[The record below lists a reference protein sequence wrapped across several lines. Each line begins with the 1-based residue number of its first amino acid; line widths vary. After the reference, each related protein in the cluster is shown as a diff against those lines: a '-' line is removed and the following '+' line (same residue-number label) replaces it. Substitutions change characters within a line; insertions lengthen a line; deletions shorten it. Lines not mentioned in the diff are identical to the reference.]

1 MPIQVPLLNGGNIP
15 LRQTGISV
23 PRTAQLQAG
32 NPDLGRAVSQ
42 IGDQLGKL
50 AEREQRANDAR
61 QMLEFETAMRSAEE
75 RQQMFQQET
84 QEQDTWLPNWQ
95 TQEQELQ
102 KSLEKMK
109 LSPDARLTLQSTLGR
124 YVDNKRMSIREQAF
138 GQSQT
143 RANKGF
149 ANRLDQA
156 IIDADPESVSS
167 TMRLWRASGV
177 AIPEDL
183 DGIELRA
190 NERLTS
196 RIKEKGNESAE
207 NQWKAAVLMA
217 DEKGLEA
224 SLQLGKE
231 RAGWDDD
238 YIKVKR
244 LAGMEGIER
253 TKAVKQSKSEAEFL
267 GEIFIRKAKGEVI
280 VASQIE
286 NWVAENKIDKDTG
299 ARLLVATKSEQG
311 AMQGEFYD
319 FLNNEVDQYDPMK
332 DPDGVKS
339 YEMTKKAAMLGL
351 NASQMDFFN
360 ARLNRAAKLNGPQ
373 RAQQSVLSAGKK
385 VIGEML
391 KDVGTTRAWDSD
403 AEILFKDKVKLEAFG
418 IPKDISTEIEKLTKG
433 EFTWGGQPTGKGIDK
448 AKALQLFKQ
457 HSATRVAAKPAGLT
471 DAEWGKMVTLST
483 SDVSVN
489 PDTSMSAEFNRA
501 ILEEGLESWYQHE
514 LNKRGT
520 PPDEKEVRAWVGD
533 KTRAVLQG
541 VGAAN
546 LFKTPETSAVNTGME
561 SQRYT
566 KLADGSYEGVASS
579 YGYAGDADNGY
590 NSLGMLRGEQ
600 PWYGELPTVALA
612 PRMAEELGV
621 QLPRKNK
628 DGTWDWSKSIVEVE
642 AGGKKTKAIF
652 DETGMYLV
660 EASKNKLID
669 LTPEASD
676 ILGLP
681 QKSNAKVIVRKPTS

>member
-1 MPIQVPLLNGGNIP
+1 M
-15 LRQTGISV
+15 
-23 PRTAQLQAG
+23 
-32 NPDLGRAVSQ
+32 
-42 IGDQLGKL
+42 
-50 AEREQRANDAR
+50 
-61 QMLEFETAMRSAEE
+61 
-75 RQQMFQQET
+75 
-84 QEQDTWLPNWQ
+84 
-95 TQEQELQ
+95 
-102 KSLEKMK
+102 
-109 LSPDARLTLQSTLGR
+109 
-124 YVDNKRMSIREQAF
+124 
-138 GQSQT
+138 
-143 RANKGF
+143 
-149 ANRLDQA
+149 
-156 IIDADPESVSS
+156 
-167 TMRLWRASGV
+167 
-177 AIPEDL
+177 
-183 DGIELRA
+183 
-190 NERLTS
+190 
-196 RIKEKGNESAE
+196 
-207 NQWKAAVLMA
+207 
-217 DEKGLEA
+217 
-224 SLQLGKE
+224 
-231 RAGWDDD
+231 
-238 YIKVKR
+238 
-244 LAGMEGIER
+244 
-253 TKAVKQSKSEAEFL
+253 
-267 GEIFIRKAKGEVI
+267 RKAKGEVI
-280 VASQIE
+280 VPSQIE
-286 NWVAENKIDKDTG
+286 NWVTENKLDKDTG

-319 FLNNEVDQYDPMK
+319 FLNSEVDQYDPMN

-339 YEMTKKAAMLGL
+339 YEMQKKAAMLGL

-360 ARLNRAAKLNGPQ
+360 SRLNRAAKLNGPQ

-418 IPKDISTEIEKLTKG
+418 IPKDISTKIEKLTKG

-457 HSATRVAAKPAGLT
+457 HSSTRVAARPAGLT
-471 DAEWGKMVTLST
+471 DAEWSKMVTLST

-489 PDTSMSAEFNRA
+489 PDSSISAEFNRA

-541 VGAAN
+541 VGASN

-566 KLADGSYEGVASS
+566 KLSDGSYEGLASS

-628 DGTWDWSKSIVEVE
+628 DGSWDWSKSVVEVE
-642 AGGKKTKAIF
+642 SGGKKTKAIF

-660 EASKNKLID
+660 DASKNKLID

>member
-1 MPIQVPLLNGGNIP
+1 MARIPILQDPQQINTGN
-15 LRQTGISV
+15 QTARV
-23 PRTAQLQAG
+23 AQL
-32 NPDLGRAVSQ
+32 PAVTNAA
-42 IGDQLGKL
+42 IGDALGNVANVAFDISEK
-50 AEREQRANDAR
+50 AKRANDVTKLTEAS
-61 QMLEFETAMRSAEE
+61 LAMNQAQVDFATW
-75 RQQMFQQET
+75 QQSPEGQNEK
-84 QEQDTWLPNWQ
+84 DWLPKW
-95 TQEQELQ
+95 QELQ
-102 KSLEKMK
+102 NGIKSTFDKEELT
-109 LSPDARLTLQSTLGR
+109 PDARLQLADRFSSWGTRGTIMVQANAFKQAGQRMDSLGQMAR
-124 YVDNKRMSIREQAF
+124 QKSIETGDMSIYGNHLKGEVAGGFKTKEQAD
-138 GQSQT
+138 
-143 RANKGF
+143 
-149 ANRLDQA
+149 LELV
-156 IIDADPESVSS
+156 DADILYAS
-167 TMRLWRASGV
+167 RA
-177 AIPEDL
+177 
-183 DGIELRA
+183 
-190 NERLTS
+190 
-196 RIKEKGNESAE
+196 AE
-207 NQWKAAVLMA
+207 NQWKAAVMTA
-217 DEKGLEA
+217 DEKGLE
-224 SLQLGKE
+224 SSIQLGKE

-238 YIKVKR
+238 FIKVKR
-244 LAGMEGIER
+244 LAGLEGIER
-253 TKAVKQSKSEAEFL
+253 TKAVNKSKSEAEFL
-267 GEIFIRKAKGEVI
+267 GEVFMRKAQGEVI
-280 VASQIE
+280 VPSQIE

-319 FLNNEVDQYDPMK
+319 FLNSEVDQYDPMK
-332 DPDGVKS
+332 DPDGVKG
-339 YEMTKKAAMLGL
+339 YEMQKKAAMLGL
-351 NASQMDFFN
+351 NGSQMEFFE

-418 IPKDISTEIEKLTKG
+418 IPKDAAVKIEKLTKG
-433 EFTWGGQPTGKGIDK
+433 EFTWGGQPTGEGIDK

-457 HSATRVAAKPAGLT
+457 NSTTRVAAKPAGLT
-471 DAEWGKMVTLST
+471 DAEWGKLVTLST

-489 PDTSMSAEFNRA
+489 PDASMSAEFNRA

-546 LFKTPETSAVNTGME
+546 LFKTTQAAPTGTGAE

-628 DGTWDWSKSIVEVE
+628 DGTWDWSKSVVEVE
-642 AGGKKTKAIF
+642 ANNRKTKAIF

-681 QKSNAKVIVRKPTS
+681 QKSNAKVIVRKPTL

>member
-1 MPIQVPLLNGGNIP
+1 MNRGAIP
-15 LRQTGISV
+15 LQQSGTMV
-23 PRTAQLQAG
+23 ARTAQLTAG
-32 NPDLGRAVSQ
+32 DTGMGRALQ
-42 IGDQLGKL
+42 GIGAQLADMAAK
-50 AEREQRANDAR
+50 EQEADDAR
-61 QMLEFETAMRSAEE
+61 LMIDFEGEMRKAVDEQSV
-75 RQQMFQQET
+75 FQQEN
-84 QEQDTWLPNWQ
+84 QEQSEWLPAWQ
-95 TQEQELQ
+95 ERSTALQ
-102 KSLEKMK
+102 KRLDSLRVSDKT
-109 LSPDARLTLQSTLGR
+109 RLNLTQSFGQFADRHTL
-124 YVDNKRMSIREQAF
+124 NIRGQAF
-138 GQSQT
+138 EQSQA

-149 ANRLDQA
+149 ENRLSQA
-156 IIDADPESVSS
+156 IIDADAEGVSS

-177 AIPEDL
+177 AMPEDL
-183 DGIELRA
+183 DGVELRA

-207 NQWKAAVLMA
+207 NQWKAAVMTA
-217 DEKGLEA
+217 DEKALES

-244 LAGMEGIER
+244 LAGMEGIDR
-253 TKAVKQSKSEAEFL
+253 TKAVKKSKSEAEFL
-267 GEIFIRKAKGEVI
+267 GEIFMRKAKGEVI
-280 VASQIE
+280 VPSQIE
-286 NWVAENKIDKDTG
+286 NWVTENKIDKDTG

-319 FLNNEVDQYDPMK
+319 FLNSEVDQYDPMS

-339 YEMTKKAAMLGL
+339 YEMQKKAAMLGL

-457 HSATRVAAKPAGLT
+457 HSATRVAARPAGLT
-471 DAEWGKMVTLST
+471 DAEWSKMVALST

-489 PDTSMSAEFNRA
+489 PDSSISAEFNRA

-541 VGAAN
+541 VGASN

-566 KLADGSYEGVASS
+566 KLADGSYEGLASS

-628 DGTWDWSKSIVEVE
+628 DGSWDWSKSIVEVE
-642 AGGKKTKAIF
+642 SGGKKTKAIF

-660 EASKNKLID
+660 DASKNKLID